1 MIDPQLPPRC
11 VAVDAGGNFTD
22 VFVHDV
28 REGTLRFDKVP
39 TIPSDLTGSVLG
51 AFAKVGA
58 DPSKSG
64 YFAHGIT
71 LGLNALPTR
80 TGANTAIVTTQGFRD
95 VYLLGRTDRVATY
108 DFKYR
113 KPASL
118 VKRSQIFEVPERINF
133 KGETLKSF
141 DTDAA
146 RAVAAAIQA
155 EGIES
160 VAVCFLHSYV
170 NPAQEISMLRVLAEV
185 TPTATVKTASCTLQS
200 RAAGIAQSRC

>member
-22 VFVHDV
+22 VFVYDV

-113 KPASL
+113 KSASL
-118 VKRSQIFEVPERINF
+118 VMRS
-133 KGETLKSF
+133 
-141 DTDAA
+141 
-146 RAVAAAIQA
+146 
-155 EGIES
+155 
-160 VAVCFLHSYV
+160 
-170 NPAQEISMLRVLAEV
+170 
-185 TPTATVKTASCTLQS
+185 
-200 RAAGIAQSRC
+200 